1 MIVLRLKRKSMIIK
15 PGKIKLV
22 LSTIEIRSLLSLM
35 FRFDPQWI
43 VDRNSRLMV
52 SELLGKLIIKF
63 SSIAEGA
70 NKEHKISITQA
81 QAAAFDLAFRETPI
95 PVNEGHPFFGT
106 GYEENV
112 IMRVLDM
119 INRVLV

>member
-35 FRFDPQWI
+35 FRYDPQWI
-43 VDRNSRLMV
+43 VDRNTRLMV

-63 SSIAEGA
+63 STIAEGA

-95 PVNEGHPFFGT
+95 PPGDHPYFGT
-106 GYEENV
+106 VYEENV
-112 IMRVLDM
+112 IMRVMDM